1 MAMLRSLFLLL
12 LLCAAV
18 SPAADVFE
26 RHKRLGRGLNMGNA
40 LEGPTEGAW
49 GFVIQDE
56 DFPRI
61 KAAGFSSVRI
71 PTKWSAHAAKEA
83 PYAIDPA
90 FMARVDHVVK
100 TALAA
105 GLQVV
110 LNVHHYDELDQE
122 PARHRERYAALW
134 KQVAAHFADFPDALQ
149 FELYNE
155 PNTNHSAAEW
165 NLNLAAALKEVRVRN
180 PHRTV
185 QVGGVEWNQVY
196 TLKDLRLPKEDRNL
210 IVHIHYYAPF
220 HFTHKNAPW
229 IKGSSGWTDHA
240 SWEGTE
246 AQKAAVRKDFAVA
259 RDWAKAEGRP
269 VFLGEFGA
277 ARTNP
282 DNASRLRW
290 TRFIR
295 DAAEEHGFTWAYWE
309 YQAYFGVW
317 DPKAKEWRKDL
328 LEALVGK

>member
-1 MAMLRSLFLLL
+1 MLRRLSLLL
-12 LLCAAV
+12 LLTL
-18 SPAADVFE
+18 SLPAADVFE
-26 RHKRLGRGLNMGNA
+26 QQRRLGRGLNMGNS

-49 GFVIQDE
+49 GRPIQDE

-61 KAAGFSSVRI
+61 KAAGFDSVRI

-83 PYAIDPA
+83 PYAIDPV

-110 LNVHHYDELDQE
+110 LNVHHYDEIDQE
-122 PARHRERYAALW
+122 PAKHRERFAGLW
-134 KQVAAHFADFPDALQ
+134 KQVAAHFASFPDSLQ

-155 PNTNHSAAEW
+155 PNTNHSEAEW
-165 NLNLAAALKEVRVRN
+165 NLNLAAALKEVRVLN
-180 PHRTV
+180 PDRAV
-185 QVGGVEWNQVY
+185 QVGGVKWNQVY
-196 TLKDLRLPKEDRNL
+196 TLKDLKLPKEDRHL

-229 IKGSSGWTDHA
+229 IQGSKEWTDNA
-240 SWEGTE
+240 SWEGTA
-246 AQKAAVRKDFAVA
+246 AQKEAVRKDFAVA

-269 VFLGEFGA
+269 VFLGEFGS
-277 ARTNP
+277 ARSNP
-282 DNASRLRW
+282 DITSRLRW

-295 DAAEEHGFTWAYWE
+295 DEAEAHGFTWAYWE
-309 YQAYFGVW
+309 YQANFGVW
-317 DPKAKEWRKDL
+317 DPQAKEWRKEL
-328 LEALVGK
+328 LEALTAK

>member
-1 MAMLRSLFLLL
+1 MFRALFAFLFLTS
-12 LLCAAV
+12 AV
-18 SPAADVFE
+18 SAGDIFE
-26 RHKRLGRGLNMGNA
+26 QQRRLGRGLNMGNS
-40 LEGPTEGAW
+40 LEGPTEGSW
-49 GFVIQDE
+49 GRVIQDE

-61 KAAGFSSVRI
+61 KAAGFDSVRL
-71 PTKWSAHAAKEA
+71 PVKWSAHAAKEA
-83 PYAIDPA
+83 PYPIDPV

-122 PARHRERYAALW
+122 PAKHRERFAGLW
-134 KQVAAHFADFPDALQ
+134 KQVAAHFAPFPDSLQ

-155 PNTNHSAAEW
+155 PNTNHSEAEW
-165 NLNLAAALKEVRVRN
+165 NLNLAAALKEVRVLN
-180 PHRTV
+180 PDRAV
-185 QVGGVEWNQVY
+185 QVGGVKWNQVY
-196 TLKDLRLPKEDRNL
+196 TLKDLKLPKEDRHL

-229 IKGSSGWTDHA
+229 IQGSKEWTDGA
-240 SWEGTE
+240 SWEGSA
-246 AQKAAVRKDFAVA
+246 AQQEAVRKDFAVA

-277 ARTNP
+277 ARSNP
-282 DNASRLRW
+282 DTASRLRW

-295 DAAEEHGFTWAYWE
+295 DEAEAHGFTWSYWE
-309 YQAYFGVW
+309 YQANFGVW
-317 DPKAKEWRKDL
+317 NPQAKEWRKDL
-328 LEALVGK
+328 LQALIGK